1 MGNDLSVVK
10 SARASY
16 NAVEKSGQDLE
27 KDMKL
32 IHYLMKHN
40 HTSPFES
47 VVATFEVKAPIFV
60 FRQWMRHRTQ
70 SFNEVSA
77 RYTELK
83 DDYYIP
89 ETQQIT
95 TQSSQNKQMKTDRV
109 NCDAEEIKDLIL
121 KYSESSFIAYKRL
134 LELGCPREMAR
145 AVLPMGTYST
155 MIVTANLLNWFKFI
169 RLRSCEKSQ
178 YEIRVYSDSVLEF
191 LRAVAPIACE
201 AFEKYNN
208 D

>member
-1 MGNDLSVVK
+1 
-10 SARASY
+10 
-16 NAVEKSGQDLE
+16 
-27 KDMKL
+27 
-32 IHYLMKHN
+32 
-40 HTSPFES
+40 
-47 VVATFEVKAPIFV
+47 
-60 FRQWMRHRTQ
+60 MRHRTQ

-95 TQSSQNKQMKTDRV
+95 TQSSQNKQMKTDQV

-191 LRAVAPIACE
+191 LRAVAPISCE

-208 D
+208 G